1 MRGSEVFK
9 MGLNGSKT
17 CFGLILFVMVIACG
31 STAGAQQERKKE
43 GPTIGA
49 DLEVNFEAQDHADE
63 NRWVFDYPIYGNI
76 GIRYEGDAVE
86 ATASLDL
93 IDEVCMGET
102 YIKGGAQNSYL
113 KLGYYTEAWRT
124 GHSWSVVDILN
135 RRDDRYPNN
144 VFYRNIMRPNPIVNM
159 SIGGEKYLQQLVVSQ
174 KDESLDSVEDALLGL
189 HSLVI
194 RKDFMTGI
202 GIIKPA
208 GHPPPMIFITGKTEA
223 RQTSA
228 WVEVAWWVL
237 DDTPDR
243 VNALIGGRQQ
253 FSSIDMI
260 GELILEDNDC
270 VLYLE
275 QESRVSSRAALDIR
289 SYLYLNT
296 FSASLDL
303 FVSTDVDR
311 FVKMDLG
318 AMLFFGSEGSYFS
331 RFDMEQDNDNK
342 IYLKLLFSF

>member
-1 MRGSEVFK
+1 MRGSKLFK
-9 MGLNGSKT
+9 TGMNGFKT
-17 CFGLILFVMVIACG
+17 CFGFILFVMVIACA
-31 STAGAQQERKKE
+31 STAGAQQQRKKE
-43 GPTIGA
+43 GPAIRA

-76 GIRYEGDAVE
+76 GILYEGDGVE
-86 ATASLDL
+86 AAASLDL
-93 IDEVCMGET
+93 IDEVYIGET
-102 YIKGGAQNSYL
+102 YIRGGAQNSYL

-124 GHSWSVVDILN
+124 GYSWSVVDILN

-144 VFYRNIMRPNPIVNM
+144 VFYRNIMRPNPVVNM

-174 KDESLDSVEDALLGL
+174 KDESLDSVGDALLGL
-189 HSLVI
+189 HSVVI

-202 GIIKPA
+202 GVIRPV
-208 GHPPPMIFITGKTEA
+208 GHPPPMFFVTGKTES

-253 FSSIDMI
+253 FSSAHMI
-260 GELILEDNDC
+260 GELILEDNNFI
-270 VLYLE
+270 LYLE
-275 QESRVSSRAALDIR
+275 QESRVSSRTALAIR
-289 SYLYLNT
+289 SYMYLNT

-311 FVKMDLG
+311 FVRMDLG

-331 RFDMEQDNDNK
+331 RYDPEQDNDNK